1 MISSSA
7 NRQRCLVALVQILG
21 LSVWFSATAVVPS
34 LRAEWG
40 LGSAAAGW
48 LTASVQIGFAT
59 GAVTSALLNLADRV
73 RPQHLLAVSSGCAA
87 VCTAALAFFAHG
99 LSSAIPLRLATG
111 VVLAGVY
118 PVGMK
123 LTASWSGSAD
133 RGRAFGVLIGALT
146 LGSAFPHLINGFGPL
161 PWRTV
166 LATAATLSAVAA
178 VLALLAVVPG
188 PHLDTTAVKL
198 NPRHALAMFAD
209 RRLRL
214 TNIGY
219 LGHMWELYALWT
231 WLAMFILAGRQQ
243 RGDGAASS
251 TGIIAFSAIGV
262 AGVAGCLLG
271 GWASD
276 RFGRRPAAVTA
287 LAISAACCIASPLF
301 FTVPTVV
308 LIVFLLVWGAAVIA
322 DSGVFS
328 TSVSEN
334 ADKRLVG
341 TALTAQTAIGFLLTV
356 VTIHLVPLAAD
367 LIGWRY
373 AFLLLAPGPLIGA
386 VAMTALRPLHVHP
399 LQVHPMQVHPPQN
412 EEPNTIRSAPI
423 AGQTAELSRTIGD
436 DDIAL
441 FTLISGDHNP
451 LHYDEA
457 AAKASRFG
465 EIVVQGGVTSAIL
478 NAVVAER
485 LPGPGTVFL
494 NTNWHFK
501 APVRP
506 GDTITG
512 RVEVISVRTDKPI
525 TTLKTTVTRDDG
537 TVVLDGTAV
546 CYTMDIAGGHDR

>member
-1 MISSSA
+1 MISLSA

-166 LATAATLSAVAA
+166 LATAATLSAVAS

-356 VTIHLVPLAAD
+356 VTIQLVPLAAD

-399 LQVHPMQVHPPQN
+399 LQVHPIQVHPLQN
-412 EEPNTIRSAPI
+412 EEPNDS
-423 AGQTAELSRTIGD
+423 Q
-436 DDIAL
+436 
-441 FTLISGDHNP
+441 
-451 LHYDEA
+451 
-457 AAKASRFG
+457 
-465 EIVVQGGVTSAIL
+465 
-478 NAVVAER
+478 
-485 LPGPGTVFL
+485 
-494 NTNWHFK
+494 
-501 APVRP
+501 
-506 GDTITG
+506 
-512 RVEVISVRTDKPI
+512 RTDRRP
-525 TTLKTTVTRDDG
+525 
-537 TVVLDGTAV
+537 
-546 CYTMDIAGGHDR
+546 DRRALAHRR